1 MDSAGELDALVSVMP
16 APAVP
21 LDPGRSDGWPWIE
34 RQVGLRLPSDYKAF
48 IAAYG
53 SGRVAEFLGVFNPFS
68 DNPHVRLPVAAEAN
82 HKIYREIRTFEHIPF
97 PIHPE
102 PGGLFSWGQTDN
114 GDVMFWV
121 TDPPDEPDR
130 WAIAI
135 SEVRGPGWFRHPG
148 PLVRFLHE
156 WLTGDAIV
164 PFLPD
169 DLEPVF
175 ARDIPWPEMQARAAA
190 DRTKWQATAAI
201 PPAFS
206 MPGPSSPGWPP
217 TTTDAWIDALRTG
230 DGMARTQAAEHL
242 ATLGEPILPT
252 LIGLLEDEYPTIWI
266 VRAILGV
273 GKAAVPALL
282 DVANRRNG
290 RLDWFLAQALGGTAD
305 ERALGPLVAGLTA
318 DDDATRENAAIGL
331 GVLGRREARTALIAA
346 LADSDD
352 GVRREAVA
360 ALAAI
365 AEPGDEEAASAATGL
380 LGDPEDRVRAAAA
393 RAVGRLGGPSSVEL
407 LGPFL
412 ADRVAEVRLA
422 ATDGLGGTGSPA
434 AATILLERLPT
445 LNPRLP
451 VREELAATISALG
464 RLRDPRAREPLEAIL
479 LADHRDWQPAAG
491 GTTFASLAEAALA
504 AIDGRDEPP
513 LAPPL

>member
-1 MDSAGELDALVSVMP
+1 MDAAGELDALVRLMP
-16 APAVP
+16 LPAEP
-21 LDPGRSDGWPWIE
+21 LDPGKPDGWQSIE
-34 RQVGLRLPSDYKAF
+34 LQVGLRLPSDYKAF

-53 SGRVAEFLGVFNPFS
+53 SGSVAEFLGVFNPFS
-68 DNPHVRLPVAAEAN
+68 DNPHVRLPEAAAAN
-82 HKIYREIRTFEHIPF
+82 HEIYREIRTSEHIPF

-148 PLVRFLHE
+148 PLVRFLRE

-169 DLEPVF
+169 DLEPAF
-175 ARDIPWPEMQARAAA
+175 ARGIPWPEMQARAAA
-190 DRTKWQATAAI
+190 DRAKWQAMAPI

-206 MPGPSSPGWPP
+206 IPGPSSPDWPP
-217 TTTDAWIDALRTG
+217 TTTEGWIDALRTG
-230 DGMARTQAAEHL
+230 DGMARTRAAEHL

-252 LIGLLEDEYPTIWI
+252 LIGLLDDEHPTIWI

-273 GKAAVPALL
+273 GEAAVPALL

-290 RLDWFLAQALGGTAD
+290 RLDWFLAQAVGGTDD
-305 ERALGPLVAGLTA
+305 ERALGPLVVGLTA
-318 DDDATRENAAIGL
+318 DDGATRENAAIGL

-346 LADSDD
+346 LDD
-352 GVRREAVA
+352 PDAGVRREAVTS
-360 ALAAI
+360 LASI
-365 AEPGDEEAASAATGL
+365 AEPGDEEAAAATTAL
-380 LGDPEDRVRAAAA
+380 LADPEDRVRAAAA
-393 RAVGRLGGPSSVEL
+393 RALGWLGGPNAVDL

-412 ADRVAEVRLA
+412 ADRVAEIRLA
-422 ATDGLGGTGSPA
+422 ATDGLGATGSPA

-451 VREELAATISALG
+451 VREELGATITALG
-464 RLRDPRAREPLEAIL
+464 RLRDPRARAPLEAVL
-479 LADHRDWQPAAG
+479 VADYRDWQPAAG
-491 GTTFASLAEAALA
+491 GPTFASIAAAALA
-504 AIDGRDEPP
+504 SMDGRGERP
-513 LAPPL
+513 L